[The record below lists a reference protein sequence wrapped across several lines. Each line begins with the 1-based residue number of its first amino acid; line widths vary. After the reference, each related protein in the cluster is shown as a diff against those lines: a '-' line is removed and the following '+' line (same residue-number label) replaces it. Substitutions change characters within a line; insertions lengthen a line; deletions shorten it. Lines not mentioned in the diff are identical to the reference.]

1 VTLVED
7 GASSALAEVV
17 RGEGRRVLATL
28 IRTTGSV
35 TLAEDA
41 VQEAAIEALEH
52 WPREGVPD
60 NPRAWLTTVARRKA
74 VDAIRRDANRS
85 DKEVNA
91 MDLTGPAPD
100 LPDSVVR
107 DDLLRLVFTCCHPS
121 LSVSAQTTLSL
132 NTLCGLSVADCARL
146 LLTTESTMARRLGR
160 TKQKIAV
167 AGIPYRIPSDA
178 ELPARLDAVASTA
191 YLLFT
196 AGIAGAEDAVRPEL
210 CDEAIR
216 LGRLLVELMP
226 DESSLQGLLGLMLLT
241 DARRATRVDGS
252 GDLVL
257 LADQDRSRW
266 DAGLIAEGLPLVE
279 GALRRSRERAGRF
292 ELQAAIAACH
302 ASAATYADTD
312 WTDIVAL
319 YDALLEVEPTEI
331 VRLNRAV
338 AEGERDGPLA
348 GLQALDELTGLDRFH
363 LWHAC
368 RAELLARLG
377 HQDEARDALARA
389 LTCDPPAADRRHL
402 ERRLSALA

>member
-1 VTLVED
+1 M
-7 GASSALAEVV
+7 VV
-17 RGEGRRVLATL
+17 RDEGRRVLATL

-41 VQEAAIEALEH
+41 VQEAAIAALVH
-52 WPREGVPD
+52 WPREGMPD

-74 VDAIRRDANRS
+74 VDMIRRDANRT
-85 DKEVNA
+85 DKEVSA
-91 MDLTGPAPD
+91 IDPIGPEPD
-100 LPDSVVR
+100 LPESVIR

-121 LSVSAQTTLSL
+121 LSSSAQTTLSL
-132 NTLCGLSVADCARL
+132 NTLCGLSIADCARL
-146 LLTTESTMARRLGR
+146 LLTSESTMARRLGR
-160 TKQKIAV
+160 TKHKIAV

-178 ELPARLDAVASTA
+178 ELPSRLETVASTV

-196 AGIAGAEDAVRPEL
+196 AGVAGTEVAVRPEL

-226 DESSLQGLLGLMLLT
+226 DESSLQGLLALMLLT
-241 DARRATRVDGS
+241 DSRRLSRVDGS

-257 LADQDRSRW
+257 LANQDRSHW
-266 DAGLIAEGLPLVE
+266 DAALIAEGLPLVE
-279 GALRRSRERAGRF
+279 GALRRSRELAGRF

-302 ASAATYADTD
+302 ASAPTYTDTD
-312 WTDIVAL
+312 WSDIVAL

-338 AEGERDGPLA
+338 AVGERDGPLA
-348 GLQALDELTGLDRFH
+348 GLTDLDRLTGLERFH

-368 RAELLARLG
+368 RGELLARLG
-377 HQDEARDALARA
+377 RADEARSALDAALA
-389 LTCDPPAADRRHL
+389 CDPPAADRRHL
-402 ERRLSALA
+402 ERRLAALT

>member
-1 VTLVED
+1 LAED
-7 GASSALAEVV
+7 TASSALAKVV
-17 RGEGRRVLATL
+17 RDEGRRVLATL
-28 IRTTGSV
+28 IRMTGSV
-35 TLAEDA
+35 TVAEDA

-74 VDAIRRDANRS
+74 VDVIRRDANRTG
-85 DKEVNA
+85 KEVSA

-226 DESSLQGLLGLMLLT
+226 DESSLQGLLALMLLT
-241 DARRATRVDGS
+241 DARRATRVDGG
-252 GDLVL
+252 GDLVV

-302 ASAATYADTD
+302 ASARTYADTD
-312 WTDIVAL
+312 WVDIVAL
-319 YDALLEVEPTEI
+319 YDALLGVEPTEI

-338 AEGERDGPLA
+338 AVGERDGPLA
-348 GLQALDELTGLDRFH
+348 GLEALDELTGLDRFH

-368 RAELLARLG
+368 RAELLTRLG
-377 HQDEARDALARA
+377 RIDDARAALDRALA
-389 LTCDPPAADRRHL
+389 CEPPAADQRLL
-402 ERRLSALA
+402 ERRLSALV